1 LMRNGWPSAE
11 AVENFVTAQKRPAW
25 SVQLRFYGPEET
37 VRGTWQAA
45 KRRFAKAIPG
55 AAFQDGEFL
64 TLPIP
69 KEKEPAQGDKPR
81 LGIPALEVFNM
92 VARNPQNANDPSDGH
107 ADLFVTIPRKASAL
121 WESARVLYEAHK
133 EVGMPGQ
140 QSPFGTPFTYYSR
153 CFWTGTTVPT
163 WRDPA
168 KNARSRAL
176 FQKVMDRCAE
186 HGWVSYRTN
195 PAFQDLLISKYSFNN
210 NSLLRFQEKLKDSV
224 DPNGIMSPGRYGLW
238 PANMRKNRV

>member
-1 LMRNGWPSAE
+1 
-11 AVENFVTAQKRPAW
+11 
-25 SVQLRFYGPEET
+25 
-37 VRGTWQAA
+37 
-45 KRRFAKAIPG
+45 
-55 AAFQDGEFL
+55 
-64 TLPIP
+64 
-69 KEKEPAQGDKPR
+69 
-81 LGIPALEVFNM
+81 M
-92 VARNPQNANDPSDGH
+92 VARNPQTPDDPSDGH

-121 WESARVLYEAHK
+121 WESSRVLFEAHR
-133 EVGMPGQ
+133 EVGMPAR
-140 QSPFGTPFTYYSR
+140 QSPFATPFTYYSR

-210 NSLLRFQEKLKDSV
+210 NSLLRFQEKLKDSI
-224 DPNGIMSPGRYGLW
+224 DPNGIIVAGPLRNLAGKNEEEPRMRPDALSTPGCWACAIPCRRRRLRKQTEKPSSISGVRLATEPWRPRMSCL
-238 PANMRKNRV
+238 AVAL